1 MQRNLAHKRC
11 GLIQGVFLK
20 IGILSLQGD
29 FAEHL
34 HVIKQCGVEG
44 RLIKRSSQISDI
56 DGLIIPGGESTA
68 IAKLTSSDVTIF
80 DTIRKKISSGMP
92 VYGTCM
98 GAIFLANEIEG
109 SAQGRLGLMSI
120 KVRRN
125 GYGPQKSSFES
136 EIDIPC
142 LAADGKDNET
152 FHAVFIRAPLIL
164 SCSPAVNVL
173 ASLDDNKEG
182 SIVMAKEKNMLVSTF
197 HPELTG
203 DLRIHR
209 YFLDMVKSSKLTN

>member
-1 MQRNLAHKRC
+1 M
-11 GLIQGVFLK
+11 K
-20 IGILSLQGD
+20 IGILALQGD

-34 HVIKQCGVEG
+34 QAIEHCGAQG
-44 RLIKRSSQISDI
+44 SLIRRSGQLDDI

-68 IAKLTSSDVTIF
+68 IARLTHSDSTIF
-80 DTIRKKISSGMP
+80 DTIHNKIKDGMP

-98 GAIFLANEIEG
+98 GAIFLASEIEG
-109 SAQGRLGLMSI
+109 STQGRLGLMDI

-125 GYGPQKSSFES
+125 GFGPQKASFES
-136 EIDIPC
+136 NVDIPC
-142 LAADGKDNET
+142 LAANGSTNPP

-164 SCSPAVNVL
+164 SCASKVEVL
-173 ASLDDNKEG
+173 AKLDQTTD
-182 SIVMAKEKNMLVSTF
+182 SDIIMARQNNMLVSTF

-209 YFLDMVKSSKLTN
+209 YFLAMIQ

>member
-1 MQRNLAHKRC
+1 M
-11 GLIQGVFLK
+11 IK
-20 IGILSLQGD
+20 IGVLALQGD

-34 HVIKQCGVEG
+34 QAIEHCGVQG
-44 RLIKRSSQISDI
+44 TSIRHSSELSSI
-56 DGLIIPGGESTA
+56 DGMIIPGGESTT
-68 IAKLTSSDVTIF
+68 IAKLTSNDATIF
-80 DTIRKKISSGMP
+80 DTIKNKITSGMP

-109 SAQGRLGLMSI
+109 STQGRLGLMSI

-136 EIDIPC
+136 HIDVPC
-142 LAADGKDNET
+142 LAAAGKDNKP

-164 SCSPAVNVL
+164 SCSPSVTVL
-173 ASLDDNKEG
+173 AKLDQDEG
-182 SIVMAKEKNMLVSTF
+182 EGDTVIMAKEKNMLVSTF

-209 YFLDMVKSSKLTN
+209 YFLSMVQRTS